1 MKKIIIGLIL
11 VGAALVSISS
21 MFYHNRMSTEDFTT
35 TKTVKQLNVEDRS
48 MPITVVGVS
57 GNQTKINYTNSRGVK
72 YKIKESNGALD
83 VERRKTI
90 GINFSIFN
98 FGERNSKMT
107 IEVPKN
113 QLKELEIET
122 SNAGIS
128 AENLDLH
135 TLDME
140 TTNGKVS
147 LSEIDARSADVET
160 NNGKLELKRMNFN
173 EGSFET
179 SNSKIVLE
187 ELKFDEG
194 EFQTSNGKVDLKE
207 LAPAKSLDIQT
218 SNARVEGTVVGKKE
232 DFSIISKTSNA
243 STNLDNRDSGSKE
256 LEVRTSNGEIEVDFV
271 R

>member
-1 MKKIIIGLIL
+1 
-11 VGAALVSISS
+11 
-21 MFYHNRMSTEDFTT
+21 
-35 TKTVKQLNVEDRS
+35 
-48 MPITVVGVS
+48 
-57 GNQTKINYTNSRGVK
+57 
-72 YKIKESNGALD
+72 
-83 VERRKTI
+83 
-90 GINFSIFN
+90 
-98 FGERNSKMT
+98 MT

-128 AENLDLH
+128 AENLDIH

-207 LAPAKSLDIQT
+207 LDPAKSLDIQT